1 MGKLGAYFAECANTS
16 QGPVE
21 IVIPGEGYSIPNVPG
36 GVFWDRQAD
45 ATFESELMKHINPEI
60 PVKKLPLHANSDDFG
75 IAVARSFLTLI
86 KQENK

>member
-36 GVFWDRQAD
+36 GVFWDREAD
-45 ATFESELMKHINPEI
+45 AIFESELMKHINPDI
-60 PVKKLPLHANSDDFG
+60 PVKKLPLHANSDEFG